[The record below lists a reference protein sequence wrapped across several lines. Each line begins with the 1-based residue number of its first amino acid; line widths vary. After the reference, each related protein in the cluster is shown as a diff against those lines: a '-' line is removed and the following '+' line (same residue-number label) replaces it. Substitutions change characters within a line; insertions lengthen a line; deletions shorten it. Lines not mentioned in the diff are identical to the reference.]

1 MANSDLSFQ
10 QGCLVQQGYGH
21 YTSSE
26 LRQLEWGLRFT
37 PAACSLL
44 TVAGL
49 VFQAPFVLVAVAAL
63 GFWAFFAPS
72 RHPMDLIYNHSVRHL
87 FGATKLP
94 PNPLQRR
101 LACLAAGVMNVAAA
115 LLFLVGVPLAAFAI
129 GGLLLVLQAIVIST
143 HFCALSWMYEGV
155 MRLLGRWDLPVP
167 VDEAKRLRAGGAQ
180 LIDVR
185 GPQEFARGHLEGAIN
200 IPLENLAAHAQAL
213 EGASALLYCRTGM
226 RSQVGT
232 KTLQKLGCRQVHNLG
247 SQERGAATF
256 AAFS

>member
-1 MANSDLSFQ
+1 MASSDLSFQ

-21 YTSSE
+21 YTSGE

-37 PAACSLL
+37 PAACSLI
-44 TVAGL
+44 TITGL
-49 VFQAPFVLVAVAAL
+49 LFQAPWVLTAVGAL

-101 LACLAAGVMNVAAA
+101 LACLAAGVMNVTAAV
-115 LLFLVGVPLAAFAI
+115 LFVAGVPIAAVAV

-155 MRLLGRWDLPVP
+155 MRMLGRWDLPVP
-167 VDEAKRLRAGGAQ
+167 SDEAKRLLADGAQ

-200 IPLENLAAHAQAL
+200 IPLENLPAHAAAL
-213 EGASALLYCRTGM
+213 ESTSSLLYCRTGM

-232 KTLQKLGCRQVHNLG
+232 KTLQKLGCRQVRNLG
-247 SQERGAATF
+247 SQERATATF
-256 AAFS
+256 AGIL